1 MQRIDN
7 VNHDRWQVAQAW
19 EREHWLRNNKALG
32 KYGKNFVW
40 RLLALFGIVEKYR
53 GDDRNLWWKRAFED
67 YKALPS
73 VVDNALEVGCGPYT
87 NMRLIRQACQPSHLF
102 LSDPLIKTYLK
113 FKMTFVKEMYRSA
126 GCFLDDHPLEELPFA
141 NDYFQ
146 LGVMINVLDHVR
158 DARLCM
164 ANLIR
169 VVRPGGYIVIGQDL
183 TNEEDLARQ
192 PEGLTTGHPVTVD
205 EQWFAPYLNGGFE
218 AVFSKVVPREL
229 GWAPQWHYGTL
240 VYIGKKRG

>member
-113 FKMTFVKEMYRSA
+113 FKMKASPWHCSA
-126 GCFLDDHPLEELPFA
+126 ISPML
-141 NDYFQ
+141 
-146 LGVMINVLDHVR
+146 VVL
-158 DARLCM
+158 
-164 ANLIR
+164 
-169 VVRPGGYIVIGQDL
+169 
-183 TNEEDLARQ
+183 
-192 PEGLTTGHPVTVD
+192 
-205 EQWFAPYLNGGFE
+205 
-218 AVFSKVVPREL
+218 
-229 GWAPQWHYGTL
+229 
-240 VYIGKKRG
+240 